1 MKVYLDNAATTR
13 VDSEVVATMQPYFT
27 EDFGNASSIHSWGQR
42 ARVAVDEARQKVAR
56 ALNAA
61 KTQEIIFISCATEA
75 NNLAL
80 RGVVEYARATD
91 PRLKDGRLPHLI
103 VSPIEHHCVYD
114 TAKYLEK
121 TKQAEVSWL
130 KVDSF
135 GLVDPN
141 EIENLIK
148 PETILVSV
156 MFINNEVGTIEPLA
170 EIGQI
175 IRARHGNKVEYPYF
189 HTDAVQAIEYL
200 DVDVQELGIDL
211 LSLSGHK
218 FHAPKGI
225 GALYI
230 RDGVKLTPQILG
242 GGQEYR
248 QRAGTENVPY
258 IVGIGKAIEIA
269 VKDREQTRERVQKL
283 RGKLINGTL
292 QTIPNARLTGH
303 REKRAPHI
311 ASFVFPGAEGEAIIL
326 MLDRAGIASSSGSAC
341 TSGNLEP
348 SHVLLAMGI
357 SKEAAHTSLRLSL
370 SKETTEAE
378 IDYVLAELPKVIEH
392 LRKMAPQQHE
402 RGSDPKIGDTDD
414 CFKLV

>member
-13 VDSEVVATMQPYFT
+13 VDPEVATAMQPYFT
-27 EDFGNASSIHSWGQR
+27 EDFGNASSIHSWGQK
-42 ARVAVDEARQKVAR
+42 ARVAVDEARQKIAK

-61 KTQEIIFISCATEA
+61 KTLEIIFTSCATEA

-80 RGVVEYARATD
+80 RGVVDYARATD
-91 PRLKDGRLPHLI
+91 PRFKAGRLPHLI
-103 VSPIEHHCVYD
+103 FSPIEHHCVYD
-114 TAKYLEK
+114 TARYLEK
-121 TKQAEVSWL
+121 SGQAEVSWL

-148 PETILVSV
+148 PETVLVSV
-156 MFINNEVGTIEPLA
+156 VFINNEVGTIEPLA

-175 IRARHGNKVEYPYF
+175 IHAQRGDKVEYPYL

-200 DVDVQELGIDL
+200 DVDVQKLGVDL
-211 LSLSGHK
+211 LSLTGHK
-218 FHAPKGI
+218 FHAPKGV

-230 RDGVKLTPQILG
+230 RDGVKLVPQILG
-242 GGQEYR
+242 GGQEHR
-248 QRAGTENVPY
+248 LRAGTENVPY
-258 IVGIGKAIEIA
+258 IVGLGTAIEIA

-292 QTIPNARLTGH
+292 QTIPNTRLTGH
-303 REKRAPHI
+303 GEKRAPHI

-357 SKEAAHTSLRLSL
+357 SKEDAHTSLRLSL
-370 SKETTEAE
+370 SKETTEDE
-378 IDYVLAELPKVIEH
+378 IDYVLSELPKTIMH
-392 LRKMAPQQHE
+392 LRKMAPQQPPK
-402 RGSDPKIGDTDD
+402 GADPKTELADD